1 MNTLPVATRFE
12 ALDAIGKVL
21 KQGRVSFAEAS
32 KLRDLA
38 RAGRTA
44 EVEKLLS
51 ALERKSR
58 P

>member
-1 MNTLPVATRFE
+1 MKTLPLTTRIE
-12 ALDAIGKVL
+12 ALDAIGKAL

-32 KLRDLA
+32 TLRDLA
-38 RAGRTA
+38 REGRTA
-44 EVEKLLS
+44 EVAKLLN